1 MQFLATF
8 HSLVGPFLHFDES
21 VRLWNVNI
29 GVCILIFA
37 RAGGHRNEVLSM
49 VSVVLCSHDSSLSYL
64 SRPVILCW
72 GNFWCLQ
79 GLHFR
84 SE

>member
-1 MQFLATF
+1 M
-8 HSLVGPFLHFDES
+8 
-21 VRLWNVNI
+21 RLWNVNT

-37 RAGGHRNEVLSM
+37 GAGGHLNEVLSV
-49 VSVVLCSHDSSLSYL
+49 VSAVLCSHDSSLSYL
-64 SRPVILCW
+64 SRPLILCW

-84 SE
+84 SK